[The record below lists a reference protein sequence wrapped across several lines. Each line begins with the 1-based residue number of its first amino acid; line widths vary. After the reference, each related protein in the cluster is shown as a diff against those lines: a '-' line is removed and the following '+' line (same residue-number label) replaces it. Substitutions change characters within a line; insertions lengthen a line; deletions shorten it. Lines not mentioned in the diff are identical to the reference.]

1 MLGVRT
7 IEIEVEG
14 IPVKGTLQWSTQS
27 LYQLELYAPYSGPV
41 YTFSFP
47 KLFPPFQEETLSEI
61 EQNAK
66 SHLRTL
72 FYKCESLKKEIPKF
86 ETAIKEFWLDLQ
98 SIPVLSPSEWKEKN
112 EFLKQALQEGY
123 MDHDIYEKTIF
134 DLTTVMEKNK
144 MNVRN
149 VVNRF
154 YLSTFPSFL
163 TYKIIFHG
171 FVFVM
176 NSLKKS
182 TYCFFKKSFFLPKRC
197 M

>member
-72 FYKCESLKKEIPKF
+72 FFKCEGMKKEIPKI
-86 ETAIKEFWLDLQ
+86 ESALKEFWMDIQ
-98 SIPVLSPSEWKEKN
+98 SISVLSPSEWKEKN
-112 EFLKQALQEGY
+112 EFLKQAMLEGY
-123 MDHDIYEKTIF
+123 MDKAIYEKTIH
-134 DLTTVMEKNK
+134 DLTSVMEKK
-144 MNVRN
+144 QMERE
-149 VVNRF
+149 
-154 YLSTFPSFL
+154 
-163 TYKIIFHG
+163 
-171 FVFVM
+171 
-176 NSLKKS
+176 
-182 TYCFFKKSFFLPKRC
+182 KRC
-197 M
+197 ETFLSQYLPEFSHLQNHFSWIRFCYEFTEKKHLLLL

>member
-47 KLFPPFQEETLSEI
+47 KLFPPFQEEILSEI

-72 FYKCESLKKEIPKF
+72 FFKCEGMKKEIPKI
-86 ETAIKEFWLDLQ
+86 ESALKEFWMEIQ
-98 SIPVLSPSEWKEKN
+98 SISVLSPSEWKEKN
-112 EFLKQALQEGY
+112 EFLKQAMLEGY
-123 MDHDIYEKTIF
+123 MDKAIYEKTIH
-134 DLTTVMEKNK
+134 DLTSVMEKK
-144 MNVRN
+144 QMEREK
-149 VVNRF
+149 RCE
-154 YLSTFPSFL
+154 SFL
-163 TYKIIFHG
+163 SQYLPEFSHLQNHFSWIRFCYEFTE
-171 FVFVM
+171 
-176 NSLKKS
+176 KKH
-182 TYCFFKKSFFLPKRC
+182 LLLL
-197 M
+197 

>member
-72 FYKCESLKKEIPKF
+72 FFKCEGMKKEIPKI
-86 ETAIKEFWLDLQ
+86 ESALKEFWMEIQ
-98 SIPVLSPSEWKEKN
+98 SISVLSPSEWKEKN
-112 EFLKQALQEGY
+112 EFLKQAMLEGY
-123 MDHDIYEKTIF
+123 MDKAIYEKTIH
-134 DLTTVMEKNK
+134 DLTSVMEKK
-144 MNVRN
+144 QMEREK
-149 VVNRF
+149 RCE
-154 YLSTFPSFL
+154 SFL
-163 TYKIIFHG
+163 SQYLPEFSHLQNHFSWIRFCYEFTE
-171 FVFVM
+171 
-176 NSLKKS
+176 KKH
-182 TYCFFKKSFFLPKRC
+182 LLLL
-197 M
+197 

>member
-7 IEIEVEG
+7 IEVTVEG
-14 IPVKGTLQWSTQS
+14 ILVRGTLQWSTKS
-27 LYQLELYAPYSGPV
+27 FYQLELFEPYPGPV
-41 YTFSFP
+41 FSFSFP
-47 KLFPPFQEETLSEI
+47 KLFPPFQEETLAEI

-134 DLTTVMEKNK
+134 DLTTVMEKKQNEREK
-144 MNVRN
+144 RCE
-149 VVNRF
+149 
-154 YLSTFPSFL
+154 SFL
-163 TYKIIFHG
+163 SQYLPEYSHLQNHFSWIRFCYEFTE
-171 FVFVM
+171 
-176 NSLKKS
+176 KKH
-182 TYCFFKKSFFLPKRC
+182 LLLL
-197 M
+197 